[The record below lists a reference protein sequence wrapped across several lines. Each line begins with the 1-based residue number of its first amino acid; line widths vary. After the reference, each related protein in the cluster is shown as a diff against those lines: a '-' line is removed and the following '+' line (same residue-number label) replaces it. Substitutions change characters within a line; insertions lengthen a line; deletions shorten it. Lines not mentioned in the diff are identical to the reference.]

1 VGAFALVRLRRGPL
15 IETNPR
21 ETPLATQNKS
31 IVSFAKLTSG
41 MEMPNLL
48 DVQLRAFQT
57 LLQTEAAIQE
67 REDVGLERVFN
78 EIFPISDVNG
88 NFSLEFVRYGL
99 GEPKYDMEECMERD
113 MTYAAPLKATLRL
126 IVWEDGGDDRRP
138 KDIIEKE
145 VYLGDLPLLTPLGTF
160 IINGAE
166 RVIVSQLHRSPGV
179 VFEETIHP
187 NGSKLFN
194 ARIIPFRGSWVEFTV
209 DIHDVV
215 AVHIDKKKKFP
226 ASALLRAVGY
236 SRDADILSLFFQKQA
251 VELAVLER
259 ETVREGRRGE
269 VFHGFL
275 GEDVLDPDSLEQ
287 GTARLFR
294 DVVLPGT
301 GEVIERGA
309 TLTAESY
316 TAFREAGLWSLPVA
330 PGQLLG
336 RAGDELSAEI
346 IGRLQRAGI
355 ERVQAFRPG
364 HLGGSALRA
373 TLAKDPTRGTLDALF
388 AIHNLLRPGTAPAP
402 EVWTEEEFE
411 EGAGQVMHIGDFVR
425 LWADEASQPAEPAPR
440 EIQRSTEERM
450 LRFAKER
457 GIKYVWESFREERT
471 EKAARSGRV
480 LVFDLN
486 RILQV
491 YSAVWRLLFQPRAA
505 LVVGSELNGKPSA
518 ASDYGE
524 YSEESLNK
532 RYDLGRVGRYKINQ
546 RLQTAFGALGFT
558 APPAGMTALTAQ
570 DVLAIL
576 YQLVEL
582 HEGRG
587 QTDDID
593 HLGNRRVRSVG
604 ELIANQFSVG
614 LSRMARLVR
623 ERMSIVSDPD
633 KINIDDLVN
642 ARTVSAVIQQFFGSS
657 QLSQFMDQTN
667 PLAEL
672 THKRRLSALG
682 PGGLTRERAGF
693 EVRDVHYSHYG
704 RMCPIETPEGPN
716 IGLINS
722 LTTFSRINDL
732 GFIETPYRKVVRA
745 VARYPHKVKLQEAV
759 RLVIG
764 ERNRNYAKAGEE
776 IDAVRGREVFKAMIT
791 GAELAEDVRDW
802 SEVFPRLLAG
812 EILQRDWDEEF
823 AALPVLARRGDRIT
837 EEIAQRIT
845 SQPVNLVRVVSRRAG
860 AEIRG
865 VAPET
870 IRNPIA
876 LPVRVFAPS
885 DSALLAVPGT
895 VLTEEVVERLYQA
908 QIEGLAEA
916 EVPHDLPERVG
927 LDYSDGIPAL
937 PPESEVGR
945 VALVPAVILT
955 HVTPVV
961 TTITAW
967 LSANEEENAPV
978 AQANAPLTAENRF
991 ANEYVLCR
999 ERGDFPLL
1007 RPDEIDYMD
1016 VAPDQLVSVAAALI
1030 PFLEHDDAN
1039 RALMGSNMQRQGVPL
1054 LFPEAP
1060 LVGTGLEETVARD
1073 SGAVVIARRGGTVVE
1088 VTADHIVVDTG
1099 VNTTSTD
1106 GEPLRRLAQFDRYR
1120 LKKYWR
1126 TNQDTAINQRP
1137 LVHVGQQVGRGD
1149 ILADG
1154 ASTDRGE
1161 LALGRNLLVAFM
1173 PWYGHNF
1180 EDAIVLSER
1189 LVKDDVYTSIHIQ
1202 ELELQVRDTK
1212 RGMEE
1217 ITREIPNVAEESLID
1232 LDERG
1237 VVRIGARVKA
1247 GDILVGKITPKGETE
1262 LSPEEKLLT
1271 AIFGEKAKD
1280 VKDSSLKVPPGVE
1293 GTVIDVKVFSRRI
1306 DDPLLE
1312 KEHGQK
1318 IGELRA
1324 FERAEIGRISEAR
1337 DEELKD
1343 MLRGKTVALFLK
1355 RGTVEPFL
1363 EEGTELG
1370 DEVLKELDLTEV
1382 DLTTLKVTDRET
1394 NERLRRLIDE
1404 AKRRIERVRLRT
1416 EEQIDKVF
1424 QPDELPPGVVQLV
1437 KVYLAEKRKISVG
1450 DKMAGR
1456 HGNKGIIARIVPEED
1471 MPFLPDGTPV
1481 DVCLNP
1487 LGVPSRMNVGQILE
1501 THLGWVARVLG
1512 FEAKTPVFQGAS
1524 EDEIGVLLRLA
1535 GVKWAAQALQV
1546 SGDAPEFDLEEAR
1559 AIIKA
1564 LQSLP
1569 ADDEPRPMR
1578 GIGRPMDRVF
1588 DAQILASDL
1597 AQKLREVGRFLAAAA
1612 EEVLRDGDQ
1621 TVEEAFPAIAA
1632 HARSGENLNA
1642 AVEEFMQRAGLTPGA
1657 KVKLRDGRSGTEFSS
1672 PVSVGEIYML
1682 KLSHLVDDK
1691 IHARSIGPYS
1701 LVTQQPLAGK
1711 AQFGGQRFGEMEVWA
1726 LEAYGAAHT
1735 LQEILTVK
1743 SDDVNGRSR
1752 VYEAIVK
1759 GENLPEPGLPESF
1772 NVLVKELQALGISV
1786 TLGN

>member
-1 VGAFALVRLRRGPL
+1 
-15 IETNPR
+15 
-21 ETPLATQNKS
+21 LATHDKS

-41 MEMPNLL
+41 MEHPNLL
-48 DVQLRAFQT
+48 DVQLRAFET
-57 LLQTEAAIQE
+57 LLQTDAAARE

-78 EIFPISDVNG
+78 EIFPITDVNG
-88 NFSLEFVRYGL
+88 NFSLEFVRYTL

-126 IVWEDGGDDRRP
+126 IVWEDTGDERRP

-145 VYLGDLPLLTPLGTF
+145 VYLGDLPVLTPLGTF

-179 VFEETIHP
+179 VFEESIHP
-187 NGSKLFN
+187 NGSKLYS
-194 ARIIPFRGSWVEFTV
+194 ARIIPFRGSWVEFTI
-209 DIHDVV
+209 DIHDVI
-215 AVHIDKKKKFP
+215 AIHIDKKKKFP
-226 ASALLRAVGY
+226 ATALLRAVGL
-236 SRDADILSLFFQKQA
+236 SRDADILDVFFG
-251 VELAVLER
+251 R
-259 ETVREGRRGE
+259 ETIALGTLQRDGTREGRRGE

-275 GEDVLDPDSLEQ
+275 AEDVVDPGVIGAE
-287 GTARLFR
+287 GPRLFR
-294 DVVLPGT
+294 EVVVPGT
-301 GEVIERGA
+301 GEIIERGTRLSQEVYDSLRA
-309 TLTAESY
+309 
-316 TAFREAGLWSLPVA
+316 AGVTYFPLSA
-330 PGQLLG
+330 GNFIG
-336 RAGDELSAEI
+336 RAGDELNGDL
-346 IGRLQRAGI
+346 IGRLQRGGVEEVTI
-355 ERVQAFRPG
+355 FRPG
-364 HLGGSALRA
+364 THGGTTMRA
-373 TLAKDPTRGTLDALF
+373 TLAKDPTRGTLDSLF
-388 AIHNLLRPGTAPAP
+388 AIHNLVRPGTAPAP
-402 EVWTEEEFE
+402 DAWTEEEFFE
-411 EGAGQVMHIGDFVR
+411 AGDEVMHVGDFLR
-425 LWADEASQPAEPAPR
+425 AWWERGTQTADLLARDA
-440 EIQRSTEERM
+440 QRSAEERM
-450 LRFAKER
+450 LRFAQER
-457 GIKYVWESFREERT
+457 GIRYVWESLRDDR
-471 EKAARSGRV
+471 EKAARPSRV
-480 LVFDLN
+480 LVYELN
-486 RILQV
+486 RVVQV
-491 YSAVWRLLFQPRAA
+491 YTAVWRLLFQPRAS
-505 LVVGSELNGKPSA
+505 LVVSGGLSPDGTGSSRG
-518 ASDYGE
+518 DYSE
-524 YSEESLNK
+524 YTEESLNK

-546 RLQTAFGALGFT
+546 RLQPAFEALGF
-558 APPAGMTALTAQ
+558 ASPPAGMTALTAQ

-576 YQLVEL
+576 SQLVDL

-587 QTDDID
+587 DTDDID

-623 ERMSIVSDPD
+623 ERMSIVSDAE

-667 PLAEL
+667 PLAEM

-722 LTTFSRINDL
+722 LTTYSRINDL
-732 GFIETPYRKVVRA
+732 GFIETPYRKVVRG
-745 VARYPHKVKLQEAV
+745 VLRYPSRVTLGEAV
-759 RLVIG
+759 RVVIG
-764 ERNRNYAKAGEE
+764 DRAKPFAKKGEE
-776 IDAVRGREVFKAMIT
+776 IDAERGREIFRQMIV
-791 GAELAEDVRDW
+791 GAELAEDVFDW
-802 SEVFPRLLAG
+802 SAVFPRMIAA
-812 EILQRDWDEEF
+812 EIPQSEWDEV
-823 AALPVLARRGDRIT
+823 AAGLPILARRGERIT
-837 EEIAQRIT
+837 EELAGRIAA
-845 SQPVNLVRVVSRRAG
+845 QPVNLVRVVSRRAG
-860 AEIRG
+860 AAARG
-865 VAPET
+865 VAPEA
-870 IRNPIA
+870 IRNPLS
-876 LPVRVFAPS
+876 LPVRVFQPRS
-885 DSALLAVPGT
+885 SAVLAVPGT
-895 VLTEEVVERLYQA
+895 VLTDEVAERLHTLQM
-908 QIEGLAEA
+908 EGMAPAEFG
-916 EVPHDLPERVG
+916 ETERVG
-927 LDYSDGIPAL
+927 LDHTQGAPAL
-937 PPESEVGR
+937 APESDVGR
-945 VALVPAVILT
+945 HNLATEAELT
-955 HVTPVV
+955 PVTPVV
-961 TTITAW
+961 TRITAW
-967 LSANEEENAPV
+967 LSANEEENARI
-978 AQANAPLTAENRF
+978 AQANAPLDPSGTF
-991 ANEYVLCR
+991 VNEFVLCR

-1016 VAPDQLVSVAAALI
+1016 VAPDQIVSVAAALI

-1039 RALMGSNMQRQGVPL
+1039 RALMGSNMQRQAVPL
-1054 LFPEAP
+1054 LFPAAP
-1060 LVGTGLEETVARD
+1060 LVGTGLESKVARD
-1073 SGAVVIARRGGTVVE
+1073 SGAVVVARRAGVVQE
-1088 VTADHIVVDTG
+1088 VTADHILIDTG
-1099 VNTTSTD
+1099 TTAPGSAD
-1106 GEPLRRLAQFDRYR
+1106 EPLRRLAQFDRYR
-1120 LKKYWR
+1120 MKKYWR

-1137 LVHVGQQVGRGD
+1137 LVRKGQRVEKGE

-1154 ASTDRGE
+1154 ASTENGE

-1237 VVRIGARVKA
+1237 IVRIGARVKA

-1293 GTVIDVKVFSRRI
+1293 GTVIDVKIFSRRI
-1306 DDPLLE
+1306 DDPILE
-1312 KEHGQK
+1312 KERGQK

-1324 FERAEIGRISEAR
+1324 GERSEIVRISEAR
-1337 DEELKD
+1337 DEEIRELI
-1343 MLRGKTVALFLK
+1343 RGRTVALFLK
-1355 RGTVEPFL
+1355 RGTVEPYFN
-1363 EEGTELG
+1363 EGTELT
-1370 DEVLKELDLTEV
+1370 DEVVAGLDLGEI
-1382 DLTTLKVTDRET
+1382 DLTTLKVTDRPT
-1394 NERLRRLIDE
+1394 NELLRRLIDE
-1404 AKRRIERVRLRT
+1404 SKRRIERVRQKT
-1416 EEQIDKVF
+1416 EDQIDKVF

-1471 MPFLPDGTPV
+1471 MPFLPDGRPV

-1501 THLGWVARVLG
+1501 THLGWAARVLG

-1524 EDEIGVLLRLA
+1524 EDEIGTLIRVA
-1535 GVKWAAQALQV
+1535 GVTWARQALGVTAEPPVFDIEDARALSAAAQA
-1546 SGDAPEFDLEEAR
+1546 AEATTDV
-1559 AIIKA
+1559 A
-1564 LQSLP
+1564 
-1569 ADDEPRPMR
+1569 PRPEM
-1578 GIGRPMDRVF
+1578 GIGRAIDRLVGAPGTRT
-1588 DAQILASDL
+1588 DITE
-1597 AQKLREVGRFLAAAA
+1597 KLRGLGRYLVAAAREITARGERSLEEEFPAAAA
-1612 EEVLRDGDQ
+1612 LE
-1621 TVEEAFPAIAA
+1621 
-1632 HARSGENLNA
+1632 RSGGTEGLNA
-1642 AVEEFMQRAGLTPGA
+1642 AIEEHMQRAGLTPGG
-1657 KVKLRDGRSGTEFSS
+1657 KVRMRDGRSGEEFKS
-1672 PVSVGEIYML
+1672 PVTVGAIYML

-1786 TLGN
+1786 TLGS